1 MASTAEGSGFS
12 SIAGNNGAYILIAV
26 VVILFLVG
34 IGYYILYKRSMTMP
48 NITPFED
55 MKVPPPPAI
64 NKEEYKKRKE
74 AFKTKEGFYG
84 GVARGAGIP
93 DCYRTSSEAAEL
105 HALFQGRVDGV
116 VEGKEDFSELTI
128 LLSQLACFK
137 KDLLGV
143 GQQVEAT
150 RYQPFAT
157 QLDLEPIA
165 ETTARCFAKTIPERD
180 LNIALDKWYKRGHFL
195 ITRLC
200 TSANLSEQ
208 EVVGAEKTFD
218 ALMKDIGAISKDRC
232 LTGTPTIDAKPLPR
246 EPHPSGDPYP
256 AQFGEYKGYY

>member
-34 IGYYILYKRSMTMP
+34 LGYYILYKRSMTMP

-55 MKVPPPPAI
+55 MKAPPPPAI
-64 NKEEYKKRKE
+64 NTEEYKKRKE
-74 AFKTKEGFYG
+74 AFQAKEGFYG

-105 HALFQGRVDGV
+105 HALFQGRVNGV
-116 VEGKEDFSELTI
+116 EEGKEDFSELNI

-143 GQQVEAT
+143 AQQVEAT

-218 ALMKDIGAISKDRC
+218 AFMKDIAAISKDRC
-232 LTGTPTIDAKPLPR
+232 LTGTPTMDAKPLPR